1 MDRIAPSPS
10 NQAALLGLD
19 VNGIMWTDRTIN
31 PGLAGCAK
39 VSPAC
44 TSCYAEI
51 TAAGIVRK
59 GRSPKSAPAMR
70 ATADFYA
77 EGLTADGR
85 WTGRVSVHPER
96 IGPAFADLPK
106 KASAKTRR
114 VFFSMIDLF
123 HVDVPFAFIDAV
135 FAEMEGR
142 PWIVFQVLTK
152 RADRMAEYAAYRAR
166 RAAEFPLRQW
176 DDDSQVAGPL
186 RRLHA
191 AAAGTEYDL
200 AACGARLRYLFPGE
214 TANEE
219 AAGAAPTCPAC
230 RATIAVWPA
239 NVWAGVTVE
248 DQRRADERIPHLLQ
262 VPAAVRFLSVEPML
276 GAIDLRLVRWWPNNP
291 NNHHKVD
298 VLRCGFWSDATRVGV
313 DGFVN
318 HSDMHEGGCGGV
330 NWVIVGSESDGPR
343 PGARVTDPAWVL
355 DLVDQCDRAEVPVFV
370 KQIAIR
376 DRLIALPLI
385 DGRPRADFPA

>member
-44 TSCYAEI
+44 TNCYAEI

-59 GRSPKSAPAMR
+59 GRSSKSAPAMR

-96 IGPAFADLPK
+96 IKPAFADLPK

-123 HVDVPFAFIDAV
+123 HVDVPFEFIDAV
-135 FAEMEGR
+135 FAEMAAR

-248 DQRRADERIPHLLQ
+248 DQKRADERIPHLLQ

-276 GAIDLRLVRWWPNNP
+276 GAIDLARFLTETFDEEIP
-291 NNHHKVD
+291 HA
-298 VLRCGFWSDATRVGV
+298 GSDGPVYRNVSVTVPLI
-313 DGFVN
+313 
-318 HSDMHEGGCGGV
+318 H
-330 NWVIVGSESDGPR
+330 WVIVGSESDGPR
-343 PGARVTDPAWVL
+343 PGARATDPAWVL